1 MNLETTSNGYNKS
14 TMQFVGRA
22 CVPIPR
28 QSVITERQQGSEG
41 QCKMGQGESRHSRRV
56 AVDNVNSLGRVFKMV
71 GIAGENAELRISFT
85 D

>member
-14 TMQFVGRA
+14 TMHFVGRA
-22 CVPIPR
+22 CVLIPR

-41 QCKMGQGESRHSRRV
+41 RCKIGQGESRHSRGA

-71 GIAGENAELRISFT
+71 GIAGKNTELRVSFT